1 MDMPIHSVIAAG
13 RVEGTDVYN
22 PDGQKLGTID
32 DLMIDRVSGQVQY
45 AVMEFGGFLGIGT
58 DRYPIP
64 WRLLTYDTGL
74 EGYVVPLSTPQL
86 EALRPGPVTP
96 VAGLFL
102 AGDWTNTGLPATI
115 EGAVRSGNA
124 AAAVIHASSQ
134 P

>member
-1 MDMPIHSVIAAG
+1 MDMPIHSVIASG
-13 RVEGTDVYN
+13 RVEGTAVYN

-32 DLMIDRVSGQVQY
+32 DLMIDRVSGQVKY

-86 EALRPGPVTP
+86 EGAPRYAEGSIPAYDESY
-96 VAGLFL
+96 AGVLNRYY
-102 AGDWTNTGLPATI
+102 G
-115 EGAVRSGNA
+115 V
-124 AAAVIHASSQ
+124 
-134 P
+134 